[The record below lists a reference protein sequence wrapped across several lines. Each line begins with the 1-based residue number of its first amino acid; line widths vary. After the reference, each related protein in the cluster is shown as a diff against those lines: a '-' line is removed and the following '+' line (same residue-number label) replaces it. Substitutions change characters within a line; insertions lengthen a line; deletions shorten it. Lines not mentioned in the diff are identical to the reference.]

1 MRKLYVA
8 VDVIEAQLLNSLLKS
23 KGISSLIKNEVLQS
37 GIGELPFVE
46 MWPEVWIIEQ
56 NDWFFANRVLESF
69 KPLDTLED
77 WMCTHCLVA
86 NPGTFETCWSCRA
99 QRIFDHDSKGGEL

>member
-1 MRKLYVA
+1 MNRLYIA
-8 VDVIEAQLLNSLLKS
+8 GDIFEAQLLHSLLKVQ
-23 KGISSLIKNEVLQS
+23 GISSLIKNEGLQS

-56 NDWFFANRVLESF
+56 KDWISAVSVLESF
-69 KPLDTLED
+69 KSLKGLED
-77 WMCTHCLVA
+77 WLCAYCSST

-99 QRIFDHDSKGGEL
+99 NRILS